1 MTDVWFF
8 FRKFAI
14 EFANRYIINQNM
26 KKFYTTFLLAVG
38 VICTHAQITPVSQ
51 MEKLGRGV
59 VAVPFSNG
67 GTGRLVTWRLLG
79 TDDPYNTT
87 FDVLRGTTRIASNLK
102 VTNYKDANG
111 TSSSQYKVVTKVNGV
126 AVDTTNAVKAWTNV
140 YMKLLL
146 DRPATGTASSGTYTP
161 NDCSVGDVDGD
172 GEYEIFVKWDP
183 STAKDNSQ
191 GGVTDNVYID
201 CYKLNGTK
209 LWRIDLGRNIRA
221 GAHYTQ
227 FQVYDYDGDGKAEMM
242 CKTAPGSKDGVG
254 SYVNQ
259 AATSATIK
267 TASNTASYVTSDGRI
282 NSGHEYLTVFDGLTG
297 KAIHTIAYYPNRN
310 GTAALSTAAGTKNWD
325 TRSGKSD
332 TGSYGNRGERYL
344 AATAYIDGPGDNASA
359 IFCRGYYTYAYIW
372 AVSFDGEK
380 LIPRWLSSHENGSSY
395 KVTTWDAE
403 GNATNREFSNLKP
416 TSGSGSGTMFQ
427 NGNHNMSVA
436 DVDGDGKDDII
447 WGSAALKHDGT
458 LRYGTGFGHGDAIH
472 MGAMIPGREG
482 LQVYEVH
489 EEKGYYS
496 WDVHDAATGEILLKG
511 GNHGVDN
518 GRGMAAQLSA
528 NTKEWWFSS
537 ADQIKDD
544 SKTTDVN
551 ELEVYINKYGEPLN
565 GRHQRSV
572 TTGDTVSTAT
582 SSVNFRIYWDGDV
595 QDELL
600 DGNVIDKYNDSGK
613 SFSRLMTASS
623 FGPSSTCNG
632 SKNTPCISADL
643 FGDWREELVL
653 YSVSDAETYLGIYST
668 NIASNYAIPT
678 LMHDHTYRM
687 GICWQNTAYNQP
699 PHLGYNLAMA
709 TLPHFTSTEKE
720 MTVQVGDEFCFE
732 SNTLYVKGVTY
743 PRLYLPDGSYVLSI
757 KWPTGFTKNF
767 NSTTGLITI
776 KGTAT
781 ETGDYKFAI
790 KLSALNG
797 QSKDA
802 VVDTLILHVTEADGI
817 YQVAQSTEIV
827 KTTVY
832 DALGRTLP
840 SQNINDLPQGIYIIR
855 EETANGAVT
864 RKIRK

>member
-1 MTDVWFF
+1 
-8 FRKFAI
+8 
-14 EFANRYIINQNM
+14 M
-26 KKFYTTFLLAVG
+26 KNYYFTLVLLLG
-38 VICTHAQITPVSQ
+38 VILGIKAQNTPVSQ

-79 TDDPYNTT
+79 TDDPYKTT
-87 FDVLRGTTRIASNLK
+87 FDVLRNTARVAADLKTTS
-102 VTNYKDANG
+102 YKDTNG
-111 TSSSQYKVVTKVNGV
+111 NATSMYRVVTKVDGV
-126 AVDTTNAVKAWTNV
+126 AVDTTDAVQAWTNV
-140 YMKLLL
+140 YMKLPL
-146 DRPATGTASSGTYTP
+146 DRPAAGAANSGTYTP

-191 GGVTDNVYID
+191 AGVTDNVYID
-201 CYKLNGTK
+201 CYKLDGKK

-254 SYVNQ
+254 NYVNQ

-267 TASNTASYVTSDGRI
+267 AADNTKDWAAAGGGRI
-282 NSGHEYLTVFDGLTG
+282 NGGHEYLTVFDGLTG

-310 GTAALSTAAGTKNWD
+310 GDAALSTASGTKNWD

-344 AATAYIDGPGDNASA
+344 AATAYIDGPDNNASA

-372 AVSFDGEK
+372 AVSFNGEK

-403 GNATNREFSNLKP
+403 GIATSREYSNLKP

-436 DVDGDGKDDII
+436 DVDGDGNDDII

-472 MGAMIPGREG
+472 MGSMIPGREG

-489 EEKGYYS
+489 EEKGWYS

-551 ELEVYINKYGEPLN
+551 ELEVYINKYGEPLY

-572 TTGDTVSTAT
+572 TTGEIASTAT

-600 DGNVIDKYNDSGK
+600 DGNVIDKYNDSSK

-623 FGPSSTCNG
+623 FGPSKTCNS
-632 SKNTPCISADL
+632 SKNTPCVSADL

-668 NIASNYAIPT
+668 NIASDYAIPT

-699 PHLGYNLAMA
+699 PHLGYNLAVE
-709 TLPHFTSTEKE
+709 TLPSLENKE
-720 MTVQVGDEFCFE
+720 LEYTVKVGEEFSYF
-732 SNTLYVKGVTY
+732 SNTRYAKSITQTRTY
-743 PRLYLPDGSYVLSI
+743 NSDDSYVVGLPAGLKKTISSTAKTI
-757 KWPTGFTKNF
+757 QISGVPTE
-767 NSTTGLITI
+767 
-776 KGTAT
+776 A
-781 ETGDYKFAI
+781 GDYRIPI
-790 KLSALNG
+790 KVTSLNG
-797 QSKDA
+797 KNLDA
-802 VVDTLILHVTEADGI
+802 ANDTLIIHVTEADAISQVDVQSEAVRTAIYDVYGREVPAASVADLPKGI
-817 YQVAQSTEIV
+817 YVV
-827 KTTVY
+827 
-832 DALGRTLP
+832 
-840 SQNINDLPQGIYIIR
+840 R
-855 EETANGAVT
+855 ENTGNGVVT
-864 RKIRK
+864 RKILKKD